1 MTDQE
6 ADTWIRDR
14 VISFLAG
21 LAAWEL
27 VAWIA
32 EFPFLPRFSSVLV
45 AAAQLVSGGTV
56 LGPLLASLA
65 SLVAGFGGAAVA
77 GVAIGAAMGR
87 YRTVEHL
94 LDLYVYALLAT
105 PTLIYVPVLFTLF
118 GVSRGSQVAVV
129 FLYAF
134 PFIADAT
141 YLAVRSADRTLL
153 DMAWSFGATDRQVF
167 WRVVVPGAWP
177 RIVAALRIGIGRGV
191 RGMINGE
198 MLIALVGLGA
208 QIRTYGNR
216 FEIDKLFGI
225 LLIVLLI
232 GIIGGQLLKLLD
244 RHVTK
249 GRRLATSVR

>member
-1 MTDQE
+1 VTAE
-6 ADTWIRDR
+6 PRETWIRDR
-14 VISFLAG
+14 VLSFAG
-21 LAAWEL
+21 GLVAWEL
-27 VAWIA
+27 VATIA
-32 EFPFLPRFSSVLV
+32 DFPFLPPFSEVIR
-45 AAAQLVSGGTV
+45 AAVDLMRSG
-56 LGPLLASLA
+56 LILAPLAA
-65 SLVAGFGGAAVA
+65 SLVSLLTGFGGAAVA
-77 GVAIGAAMGR
+77 GMIIGGAMGR
-87 YRTVEHL
+87 YRTIEHL
-94 LDLYVYALLAT
+94 LDLYIHTLLAT

-141 YLAVRSADRTLL
+141 YLAVRSVDRSLL

-177 RIVAALRIGIGRGV
+177 RIVAALRIGIGRAV

-198 MLIALVGLGA
+198 MLIALIGLGA

-216 FEIDKLFGI
+216 FEIDRLFGL

-232 GIIGGQLLKLLD
+232 GILGGQLLKLLD
-244 RHVTK
+244 RHVTR
-249 GRRLATSVR
+249 GQRLAASVR